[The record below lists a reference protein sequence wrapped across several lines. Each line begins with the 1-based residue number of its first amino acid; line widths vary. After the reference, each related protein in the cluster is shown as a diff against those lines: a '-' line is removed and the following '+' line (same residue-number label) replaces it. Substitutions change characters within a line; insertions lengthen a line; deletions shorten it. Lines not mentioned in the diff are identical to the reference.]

1 MDPTKPDPLERSFAA
16 RGSGPLLQ
24 RDYWA
29 AIRDC
34 RLSPRQFGALF
45 ATHFADFAPN
55 ALARFER
62 VRTHESIAPGV
73 GANGDPSTSKGS
85 DADRPLRV
93 GDELAVHIRM
103 AGTFRVRVL
112 HLDDNSITL
121 CTLHGHPEAGRITFG
136 AYRNRHGDV
145 VVHIRSRARSASSKQ
160 YAGFVTVGEPMQTM
174 TWTDYI
180 DQLAH
185 SVGRGVLG
193 RIHEET
199 RVLDTADDENAPTY
213 LARGD

>member
-1 MDPTKPDPLERSFAA
+1 MGPAKHERLERSLAVQ
-16 RGSGPLLQ
+16 GSGPLLQ

-34 RLSPRQFGALF
+34 RISPRQFGALF
-45 ATHFADFAPN
+45 AAHFNDFAPN
-55 ALARFER
+55 ALTRFEC
-62 VRTHESIAPGV
+62 I
-73 GANGDPSTSKGS
+73 GAS
-85 DADRPLRV
+85 ADRPLRV
-93 GDELAVHIRM
+93 GDELRVHIRM
-103 AGTFRVRVL
+103 AGTFGIRVL
-112 HLDDNSITL
+112 HLDDNSITF

-136 AYRNRHGDV
+136 AYRNRRGDV
-145 VVHIRSRARSASSKQ
+145 VFHIRSRARSGSSKH
-160 YAGFVTVGEPMQTM
+160 YAGFVAVGEPMQTM
-174 TWTDYI
+174 TWTDYV

-199 RVLDTADDENAPTY
+199 HVLHSKDDENAPTY

>member
-1 MDPTKPDPLERSFAA
+1 MDPTSHGRVERSLASQ
-16 RGSGPLLQ
+16 GSGPLFQ

-34 RLSPRQFGALF
+34 RISPRQFGALL
-45 ATHFADFAPN
+45 AAHFAEFAPS

-62 VRTHESIAPGV
+62 MDV
-73 GANGDPSTSKGS
+73 GPS
-85 DADRPLRV
+85 ADRPLRV
-93 GDELAVHIRM
+93 GDELRVHIRM
-103 AGTFRVRVL
+103 AGDFRVRVL

-121 CTLHGHPEAGRITFG
+121 CTLHGHPESGRITFG
-136 AYRNRHGDV
+136 AYRNRRGDV
-145 VVHIRSRARSASSKQ
+145 VIHIRSRARSGSSKY
-160 YAGFVTVGEPMQTM
+160 YAGFVAVGEPMQTM

-199 RVLDTADDENAPTY
+199 RVLDTLDDENAPTY

>member
-1 MDPTKPDPLERSFAA
+1 MDPTKHERLERSLAA
-16 RGSGPLLQ
+16 QGSGPLLQ

-34 RLSPRQFGALF
+34 RISPRQFGALL
-45 ATHFADFAPN
+45 AAHFDDFAPN
-55 ALARFER
+55 ALTRFER
-62 VRTHESIAPGV
+62 MDSH
-73 GANGDPSTSKGS
+73 
-85 DADRPLRV
+85 ADRPLRV
-93 GDELAVHIRM
+93 GDELSVHIRM
-103 AGTFRVRVL
+103 AGTFSVRVL

-136 AYRNRHGDV
+136 AYRNRRGDV
-145 VVHIRSRARSASSKQ
+145 VFHIRSRARSRSSKY
-160 YAGFVTVGEPMQTM
+160 YAGFVAVGEPMQTM
-174 TWTDYI
+174 TWTDYV

-199 RVLDTADDENAPTY
+199 RVLDSKDDEDVPTY

>member
-1 MDPTKPDPLERSFAA
+1 MDPTKHDPLERSLAA
-16 RGSGPLLQ
+16 QGSGPLLQ

-29 AIRDC
+29 AIRGC
-34 RLSPRQFGALF
+34 RISPRQFGALF
-45 ATHFADFAPN
+45 AAHFVNFAPN

-62 VRTHESIAPGV
+62 M
-73 GANGDPSTSKGS
+73 GAS
-85 DADRPLRV
+85 ADRPLRV
-93 GDELAVHIRM
+93 GDELRVHIRM
-103 AGTFRVRVL
+103 AGTFGVRVL
-112 HLDDNSITL
+112 HLDENSITF

-136 AYRNRHGDV
+136 AYRNRRGDV
-145 VVHIRSRARSASSKQ
+145 VFHIRSRARSRSSKY
-160 YAGFVTVGEPMQTM
+160 YAGFIAVGEPMQTM

-185 SVGRGVLG
+185 SIGRGVLG

-199 RVLDTADDENAPTY
+199 RVLDSKDDENVPTY

>member
-1 MDPTKPDPLERSFAA
+1 MDPTQRERLERSLAA
-16 RGSGPLLQ
+16 HGSGPLLQ

-29 AIRDC
+29 VIRDC
-34 RLSPRQFGALF
+34 RISPRQFGALL
-45 ATHFADFAPN
+45 AVHFADFAPN
-55 ALARFER
+55 ALTRFER
-62 VRTHESIAPGV
+62 MGPRM
-73 GANGDPSTSKGS
+73 DQ
-85 DADRPLRV
+85 PLRV
-93 GDELAVHIRM
+93 GDELRVHIRM

-136 AYRNRHGDV
+136 AYRNRRGDV
-145 VVHIRSRARSASSKQ
+145 VFHIRSRARSGSSK
-160 YAGFVTVGEPMQTM
+160 YLAGFVALGEPMQTM
-174 TWTDYI
+174 TWTDYV

-199 RVLDTADDENAPTY
+199 RVLDETDDENVPTY